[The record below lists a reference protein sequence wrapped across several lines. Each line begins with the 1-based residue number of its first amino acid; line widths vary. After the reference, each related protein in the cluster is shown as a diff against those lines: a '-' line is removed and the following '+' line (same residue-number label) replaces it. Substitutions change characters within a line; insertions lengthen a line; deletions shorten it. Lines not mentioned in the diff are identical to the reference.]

1 MAPPRPNNP
10 QPSQNK
16 PSQPREKNKPEPRQE
31 EAFLSLE
38 NLLKTLF
45 KSAVVLPALHE
56 YPEIRLV
63 NEDTI
68 QVVHQVVEGG
78 LYKLYILSLLA
89 LYLLAISGTTLA
101 TGSDT
106 QGNALTAVFLPYAL
120 LDLIIIPHTHRGLR
134 YFWRKY
140 SFQLYWQ
147 KQCLRFLSRQ
157 MVITFK
163 EHDLRIEHKLLGFV
177 YHQDKVERATI
188 ERNLHGGG
196 FIGFFLTPPD
206 RQQVER
212 FYWLRERPAIQHWYE
227 WFFPLPVDPTNSLHF
242 KLFINDAPLN
252 ITHLPEAHGQKLHRY
267 LQGVLTH
274 QITVKDL
281 AELKRRSNHD
291 K

>member
-1 MAPPRPNNP
+1 MPQHRPNNP

-16 PSQPREKNKPEPRQE
+16 PSQPRENNKPEPRQE

-45 KSAVVLPALHE
+45 KSAVVLPALNE

-78 LYKLYILSLLA
+78 LYKLYVLSLLA

-106 QGNALTAVFLPYAL
+106 QGNALTAVFLPYVL
-120 LDLIIIPHTHRGLR
+120 MDLIIIPHAYRGLR

-140 SFQLYWQ
+140 SLQLFWQ
-147 KQCLRFLSRQ
+147 KLCLSFLSRQ

-163 EHDLRIEHKLLGFV
+163 EHDLLIEHKLLGFL
-177 YHQDKVERATI
+177 YHKDKVERATI

-196 FIGFFLTPPD
+196 FIGFFL
-206 RQQVER
+206 
-212 FYWLRERPAIQHWYE
+212 
-227 WFFPLPVDPTNSLHF
+227 
-242 KLFINDAPLN
+242 
-252 ITHLPEAHGQKLHRY
+252 
-267 LQGVLTH
+267 
-274 QITVKDL
+274 
-281 AELKRRSNHD
+281 
-291 K
+291 